1 VNMGDLPQPEQNV
14 LSQMV
19 WSPLERASAASAAA
33 AAAAASASASASSTG
48 ATSSAS
54 TSTVARPTTGAE
66 LDHGPL
72 TMSPLPQ
79 PRAHQQNLPQ
89 PAAASAAHYAQQGTA
104 PHGGNDSKGRNQK
117 QTNGKRLEDADVRVE
132 AEKERELK
140 RPKLEPAV

>member
-1 VNMGDLPQPEQNV
+1 MNMGDLPQPEQNV

-33 AAAAASASASASSTG
+33 AAAASASASAAGSSSSTAAG
-48 ATSSAS
+48 PA
-54 TSTVARPTTGAE
+54 ARV
-66 LDHGPL
+66 DDDNGPL

-79 PRAHQQNLPQ
+79 PRAHQQHLPQ
-89 PAAASAAHYAQQGTA
+89 PPAAASVAAHYSQNSTVPQS
-104 PHGGNDSKGRNQK
+104 GNDSKGHNQK
-117 QTNGKRLEDADVRVE
+117 QTNGKRLEDADVKLE